1 MGTHKRSMASG
12 SLDMIYVCLE
22 CEQLVGEDEREQ
34 HAETHENPE
43 EVGFYLIRD
52 DTAPI
57 CE

>member
-1 MGTHKRSMASG
+1 
-12 SLDMIYVCLE
+12 MIYVCLE